1 MTTSRTPIARPSL
14 SLADDPHRGRFSDRL
29 TQRSSSSFLTAA
41 GLLAATGALLATEDR
56 TGITLFP
63 VALTTLALGATAL
76 AAGLVGLTAFRRRHQ
91 LRGGRAAMAFA
102 GIAAASGVVLV
113 VLVLVGIA
121 TGGLTGDAPAIVERL
136 AAIAMLVLPASL
148 FLGLLLTGVGAWRS
162 GIPSRAI
169 GRALVAAAAP
179 FLLPVTF
186 AVTGF
191 RPDEV
196 VGLALFAIWAATF
209 AGIGTVLRRG

>member
-14 SLADDPHRGRFSDRL
+14 SLADDPHRGRFGDWL
-29 TQRSSSSFLTAA
+29 THRSSSSFLTAA
-41 GLLAATGALLATEDR
+41 GLLAATGALLVTEDL

-63 VALTTLALGATAL
+63 VALTTLALGMIAL
-76 AAGLVGLTAFRRRHQ
+76 AAGLVGLTALRRRHR
-91 LRGGRAAMAFA
+91 LRGGRAAMASS
-102 GIAAASGVVLV
+102 GIAAASGMVLV

-121 TGGLTGDAPAIVERL
+121 TGGLTGDAPAIVDRL
-136 AAIAMLVLPASL
+136 AAITMLLLPVSL
-148 FLGLLLTGVGAWRS
+148 FLALLLTGVGTWRS

-169 GRALVAAAAP
+169 GMAVAAAAAP

-186 AVTGF
+186 AITGTW
-191 RPDEV
+191 PGDL
-196 VGLALFAIWAATF
+196 VGLALFVIWAAIF